1 MTRTKQ
7 TKRKGSQSQNFQS
20 SSRAIEKRLI
30 QRHMQRI
37 PVALTYD
44 HAPAYPNF
52 LHGTI
57 QEESIACTDQFPGYI
72 FMCNGNTKADCYKY
86 RVFGL
91 PSARMNILEKIKPC
105 MRLFLYDF
113 DMKLLYGVYVAASDG
128 RLAIEPA
135 AFGGRFS
142 AQVRF
147 EILRDCIP
155 LPESIFKPAIADNY
169 KGSSKFRQELSG
181 RQVANL
187 ISLFR
192 PVAEPSPGVSGSL
205 MPNTVGPATILPRS
219 SEIRAQT
226 ASELSHEYNQYLA
239 RLNHADQ
246 GAASTI
252 RHVEPGLSLAHAQ
265 HTLSAN
271 RDLPPDS
278 GSASQ
283 FGPYNSAEAYQACF
297 NGNPH
302 LQHRSPAMP
311 YDTERL
317 MLQQLEPRNNCY
329 KQGKTA
335 AYWVQ
340 MASKEAK
347 GVHSSSPA
355 SIGIGSESI
364 GASDP
369 VVGQA
374 CSAMQGINDRG
385 TFQPKIMV
393 HDNHPNVLART
404 NDTPTE
410 QVTQSH
416 FEAPSHDPAHL
427 HSSSSGAVVYWGP
440 QARQDP
446 AHMYAGPDRG
456 LPLAGSG
463 FGANSMS
470 ISLSEA
476 APVAA
481 HETSHTESILQVGH
495 AHNYNPGMSVASAN
509 VPVQAHGQ
517 LPHQVPVPAHGQ
529 VLHQVQVQAHGQVLH
544 QVPIQAHVQLQSQ
557 VPAQS
562 NSSAH
567 PYYGDPGQVYQ
578 YYAQVPSSDNSA
590 VYWTGVA
597 HDSNQVYQYPQMPSS
612 GNSATYW
619 AGMVY
624 QDPDQAYQDPHMLT
638 YGQTGSYSHNVAVH
652 NPSLQVEVHNPSYIA
667 AASHMPSST

>member
-1 MTRTKQ
+1 
-7 TKRKGSQSQNFQS
+7 
-20 SSRAIEKRLI
+20 
-30 QRHMQRI
+30 MQRI

-44 HAPAYPNF
+44 HAPAYSNSR
-52 LHGTI
+52 HGTI
-57 QEESIACTDQFPGYI
+57 QGESIACTDQVPGYI
-72 FMCNGNTKADCYKY
+72 FMCNGKTKADCYKY

-91 PSARMNILEKIKPC
+91 PSARMDILEKLKPH

-135 AFGGRFS
+135 AFGGQFS

-169 KGSSKFRQELSG
+169 KGSSKFRQELSDK
-181 RQVANL
+181 QVANL

-192 PVAEPSPGVSGSL
+192 PVAEPSPGNSGSL
-205 MPNTVGPATILPRS
+205 MPNTVRPATIIPRS

-239 RLNHADQ
+239 RLNHADE

-252 RHVEPGLSLAHAQ
+252 RHVEPGLSLAHAP
-265 HTLSAN
+265 HTLLAN
-271 RDLPPDS
+271 RDLPPDL

-283 FGPYNSAEAYQACF
+283 FGPYNSADAYQAYF
-297 NGNPH
+297 DGNPVLH
-302 LQHRSPAMP
+302 HRSTGMP

-340 MASKEAK
+340 MASEDAK

-355 SIGIGSESI
+355 SVGIGSESI
-364 GASDP
+364 GASDA

-374 CSAMQGINDRG
+374 CSAVQEINDRR
-385 TFQPKIMV
+385 TVQPKRMV
-393 HDNHPNVLART
+393 HDNNPNVLALT
-404 NDTPTE
+404 NDAPTE
-410 QVTQSH
+410 PVTQSH
-416 FEAPSHDPAHL
+416 FEAPS
-427 HSSSSGAVVYWGP
+427 SGAVYCGA
-440 QARQDP
+440 QARQDH

-456 LPLAGSG
+456 LPLAGPG

-470 ISLSEA
+470 ISLSET

-481 HETSHTESILQVGH
+481 FETSHTENVLQVGH
-495 AHNYNPGMSVASAN
+495 ARNYNPGLSVASAN
-509 VPVQAHGQ
+509 MPVQAHGQ
-517 LPHQVPVPAHGQ
+517 LLHQVPVQAHGQ
-529 VLHQVQVQAHGQVLH
+529 VLHQVQVQPHGQVLH
-544 QVPIQAHVQLQSQ
+544 HVPIQAHVQLQPQ

-567 PYYGDPGQVYQ
+567 PYYEDPGQVYQ
-578 YYAQVPSSDNSA
+578 YYAQMPSSDNSA

-597 HDSNQVYQYPQMPSS
+597 HDPNQVYQYPHMPSS

-624 QDPDQAYQDPHMLT
+624 QDPSQAYQDPHMLT
-638 YGQTGSYSHNVAVH
+638 YGQTGSYSHNVAVN
-652 NPSLQVEVHNPSYIA
+652 NPSLQVQVHNPSYGA

>member
-7 TKRKGSQSQNFQS
+7 TKRKGSQNFQS

-44 HAPAYPNF
+44 HAPAYSNF
-52 LHGTI
+52 RHGTI
-57 QEESIACTDQFPGYI
+57 QGESVACADQFPGYI
-72 FMCNGNTKADCYKY
+72 FMCNGKTKADCYKY

-91 PSARMNILEKIKPC
+91 PSARMDILEKIKPH

-135 AFGGRFS
+135 AFGGQFS

-155 LPESIFKPAIADNY
+155 LPESIFKPAISDNY
-169 KGSSKFRQELSG
+169 KGGSKFRQELSNK
-181 RQVANL
+181 QVANL

-192 PVAEPSPGVSGSL
+192 PVAELSPGIAGSL
-205 MPNTVGPATILPRS
+205 IPNTVRPATIIPRS
-219 SEIRAQT
+219 SETRAQT

-239 RLNHADQ
+239 RLNHADE

-252 RHVEPGLSLAHAQ
+252 RHVEPGLSLAHAP
-265 HTLSAN
+265 HTLLAN
-271 RDLPPDS
+271 RDLPPDL
-278 GSASQ
+278 
-283 FGPYNSAEAYQACF
+283 GPYNSQDAYQAYF
-297 NGNPH
+297 DGNPDLH
-302 LQHRSPAMP
+302 HRPTGMP

-317 MLQQLEPRNNCY
+317 MLQQVEPRNNFY
-329 KQGKTA
+329 KQVKTA

-340 MASKEAK
+340 MASKDAK

-364 GASDP
+364 GASDA

-374 CSAMQGINDRG
+374 CFAVQEINDRG
-385 TFQPKIMV
+385 TVQPKITV
-393 HDNHPNVLART
+393 HDNNPNVNALT
-404 NDTPTE
+404 NDVATE
-410 QVTQSH
+410 PVTQSN
-416 FEAPSHDPAHL
+416 FEARSHGPAHL
-427 HSSSSGAVVYWGP
+427 HSSYSGAVYSGA

-446 AHMYAGPDRG
+446 APMYAGPERG
-456 LPLAGSG
+456 LPLAGPG
-463 FGANSMS
+463 FVVNNMS
-470 ISLSEA
+470 LSLSET

-481 HETSHTESILQVGH
+481 LQTGHAENFLQVSQ
-495 AHNYNPGMSVASAN
+495 ARNYNPGMSVASAN
-509 VPVQAHGQ
+509 MPVQAHGQ
-517 LPHQVPVPAHGQ
+517 LLHQVP
-529 VLHQVQVQAHGQVLH
+529 VQAHGQVLH
-544 QVPIQAHVQLQSQ
+544 QVPVQQAHGQVLHQ

-562 NSSAH
+562 NSSAY
-567 PYYGDPGQVYQ
+567 PYYEDPGQVYQ
-578 YYAQVPSSDNSA
+578 YYAQMPSSDNSA

-597 HDSNQVYQYPQMPSS
+597 HDPNQVYQYPHMPSS
-612 GNSATYW
+612 GNSSTYW

-624 QDPDQAYQDPHMLT
+624 QDQSQAYQDSHMLT
-638 YGQTGSYSHNVAVH
+638 YGQAGSYSHNGAVN
-652 NPSLQVEVHNPSYIA
+652 NPSLQVQVHNPSYVA

>member
-7 TKRKGSQSQNFQS
+7 SARRKGTQNFQS

-44 HAPAYPNF
+44 HAPAHSNF
-52 LHGTI
+52 RHGTL
-57 QEESIACTDQFPGYI
+57 QGESIACTDQFPGYI
-72 FMCNGNTKADCYKY
+72 FMCNGKTKADCYKY

-91 PSARMNILEKIKPC
+91 PSARMDILEKIKPH

-135 AFGGRFS
+135 AFGGQFS

-169 KGSSKFRQELSG
+169 KGGSRFRQELSSK
-181 RQVANL
+181 QVANL

-192 PVAEPSPGVSGSL
+192 PVAEPSPGIAGSL
-205 MPNTVGPATILPRS
+205 VPNTVRPAAIIPRS

-239 RLNHADQ
+239 RLNHPDEGTA
-246 GAASTI
+246 GTM
-252 RHVEPGLSLAHAQ
+252 RHVERGLSQARAP
-265 HTLSAN
+265 HTLLAN
-271 RDLPPDS
+271 RDLPPEL

-283 FGPYNSAEAYQACF
+283 FGQQAYF
-297 NGNPH
+297 DGNPVLH
-302 LQHRSPAMP
+302 HRSTGMP

-317 MLQQLEPRNNCY
+317 MLQQFEPRDNCY

-340 MASKEAK
+340 LATEAAK

-355 SIGIGSESI
+355 STGIGSESI
-364 GASDP
+364 GASDA

-374 CSAMQGINDRG
+374 CSAVQEINDRG
-385 TFQPKIMV
+385 TVQPILTV
-393 HDNHPNVLART
+393 HDNHPNVLALT
-404 NDTPTE
+404 NDAPTE
-410 QVTQSH
+410 PVAQSN
-416 FEAPSHDPAHL
+416 FEAPSHGPAHL
-427 HSSSSGAVVYWGP
+427 HSSSSGAVYRGA
-440 QARQDP
+440 QAHQDP
-446 AHMYAGPDRG
+446 ALMYAGPDRR
-456 LPLAGSG
+456 LPSAGPG

-470 ISLSEA
+470 ISLSET

-481 HETSHTESILQVGH
+481 LETSHTENFLQVGH

-509 VPVQAHGQ
+509 MPVQAHGQ
-517 LPHQVPVPAHGQ
+517 LLHQVPVQAHGQ
-529 VLHQVQVQAHGQVLH
+529 VLHQVQVQAHGQALH
-544 QVPIQAHVQLQSQ
+544 QVPIQAHVQLQPQ

-562 NSSAH
+562 NSSAY
-567 PYYGDPGQVYQ
+567 PYYEDPGQAYQ
-578 YYAQVPSSDNSA
+578 YYAHMQTSDNSA

-597 HDSNQVYQYPQMPSS
+597 HDPNQVHQYPHMPSS

-624 QDPDQAYQDPHMLT
+624 QDPNQAYQDPRMLT
-638 YGQTGSYSHNVAVH
+638 YGQTGSYSHNVAVN
-652 NPSLQVEVHNPSYIA
+652 NPSLQVQVHNPSYIA